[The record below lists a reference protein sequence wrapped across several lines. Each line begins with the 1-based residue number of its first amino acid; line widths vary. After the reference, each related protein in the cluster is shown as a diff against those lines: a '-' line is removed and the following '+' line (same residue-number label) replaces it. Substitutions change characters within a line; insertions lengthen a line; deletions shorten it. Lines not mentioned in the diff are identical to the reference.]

1 MTWSSPST
9 PQQVFEAMADG
20 EEPVAPGTAMLL
32 RRCASDR
39 VALSLLPAQPTWDM
53 PHRLLAGARWLALSG
68 DVEDF
73 EIADDPWSS
82 FHAVLVEHGEW
93 LATFVREHPVQ
104 HNEVQRCWALVPIF
118 LVVAQDDTRP
128 LDLVELGTS
137 AGLNLLWDRYCY
149 RYAAGRWGDPVSPLQ
164 LDGEE
169 RAAVPGPLLATRVE
183 VRRRRGI
190 DLEPVDA
197 TSEDGLRLLKTY
209 SRHEAYWRRLECA
222 VEVLRESPPELIRG
236 DYLDLLPELLRD
248 RDATALTVVF
258 QTLST
263 VYLSDEERGRLR
275 EIVEAAGEEG
285 PLAWIST
292 PTPEEHGQ
300 RRGDYPLELA
310 IWPGGERRFVARMN
324 VRGEWLE
331 WVG

>member
-9 PQQVFEAMADG
+9 PRQVFEAMADG

-275 EIVEAAGEEG
+275 EIVDAAGEEG
-285 PLAWIST
+285 PLAWVST

-310 IWPGGERRFVARMN
+310 MWPGGERRMVARMN

>member
-1 MTWSSPST
+1 MTWSSPTT
-9 PQQVFEAMADG
+9 PREVFEAMADG
-20 EEPVAPGTAMLL
+20 EESAAPATAMLL
-32 RRCASDR
+32 RRCATDAL
-39 VALSLLPAQPTWDM
+39 ALSLVPATPTWDV
-53 PHRLLAGARWLALSG
+53 PHRLLAGARWLVLSG
-68 DVEDF
+68 EVEDF
-73 EIADDPWSS
+73 EAADDPWSS
-82 FHAVLVEHGEW
+82 FYAVMVEHGAW
-93 LATFVREHPVQ
+93 LATFVRERPVQ
-104 HNEVQRCWALVPIF
+104 HNEVQRCWALVPVF
-118 LVVAQDDTRP
+118 LTVAQNDARP

-137 AGLNLLWDRYCY
+137 AGLNLLWDRYGY
-149 RYAAGRWGDPVSPLQ
+149 RYSAGSWGDPASPLQ

-169 RAAVPGPLLATRVE
+169 RGAVPGALLETPVE
-183 VRRRRGI
+183 VRSRRGI
-190 DLEPVDA
+190 DLDPVDA
-197 TSEDGLRLLKTY
+197 TSEEGLRLLKTY
-209 SRHEAYWRRLECA
+209 SRHQAYWMRLERA
-222 VEVLRESPPELIRG
+222 IGVLRDSPPELIRG

-248 RDATALTVVF
+248 RDAASLTVVF

-275 EIVEAAGEEG
+275 EIVDAAGEEG

-300 RRGDYPLELA
+300 HRGDYPLELA